1 MHGMSLMVAVTQVFP
16 IAAKIFPTEIEGLSS
31 PYSPQIL
38 HNSRSVE
45 KKVQS

>member
-16 IAAKIFPTEIEGLSS
+16 IAAKIFPTDIEGLSS

-38 HNSRSVE
+38 PDNRNVE